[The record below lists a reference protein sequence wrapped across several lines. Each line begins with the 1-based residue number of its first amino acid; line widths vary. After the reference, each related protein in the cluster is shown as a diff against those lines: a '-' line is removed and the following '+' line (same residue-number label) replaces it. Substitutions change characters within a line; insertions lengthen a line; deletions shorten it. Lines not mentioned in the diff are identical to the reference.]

1 MGSFRGISKRVWE
14 PHLLRLWKPGH
25 CFPCGQQGA
34 LLTAMGAR
42 DPARFIFSTHTH
54 THIHQHLTNILT
66 LTRCIPLIQIRLL
79 HLEEMA
85 TRHPSEEGRGEQP

>member
-54 THIHQHLTNILT
+54 TRTYTNT
-66 LTRCIPLIQIRLL
+66 
-79 HLEEMA
+79 
-85 TRHPSEEGRGEQP
+85 